1 MNITD
6 KPSQPSDP
14 KDAQKG
20 NGTQTLLRGLALLE
34 CVAQGISDVKG
45 IAAHLG
51 TPRSTTHRM
60 LNSLVAEGYLHHV
73 PYGGYSLGFRLIYLG
88 TKAQEQRPLGALA
101 RPFLEELAAMTGDT
115 VHLGT
120 QEGNRVFYLDKISG
134 TKGLEMR
141 SRIGHRMPLAS
152 TGVGKALML
161 GLAPEAWQALYNEAV
176 AEKVAAGEP
185 VLLSP
190 WPQFQ
195 QDMLAYRAQGWVMDL
210 EENEIGIRCVGA
222 PIRDISGAVVAAI
235 SVASAAPYIT
245 KERMLALGPSVRDVA
260 QNISEKLGLGT
271 NSHA

>member
-1 MNITD
+1 MNTTD
-6 KPSQPSDP
+6 TTTLQSDT

-141 SRIGHRMPLAS
+141 SRIGNRMPLAS

-190 WPQFQ
+190 WPQFRE
-195 QDMLAYRAQGWVMDL
+195 DMLSYRAQGWVMDL

-222 PIRDISGAVVAAI
+222 PVRDVSGEVVAAV
-235 SVASAAPYIT
+235 SVASAVPYT
-245 KERMLALGPSVRDVA
+245 SRERMLDLGPMVRDVA
-260 QNISEKLGLGT
+260 QKISETLGLGKKQ
-271 NSHA
+271 S

>member
-1 MNITD
+1 MNTTD
-6 KPSQPSDP
+6 TTTLQSDT

-45 IAAHLG
+45 IATHLG

-141 SRIGHRMPLAS
+141 SRIGNRMPLAS

-195 QDMLAYRAQGWVMDL
+195 EDMLSYRAQGWVMDL

-222 PIRDISGAVVAAI
+222 PVRDVSGQVVAAV

-245 KERMLALGPSVRDVA
+245 RERMLALGPTVRNVA
-260 QNISEKLGLGT
+260 HKISEQLGLGT
-271 NSHA
+271 NRHA

>member
-1 MNITD
+1 MNTKD
-6 KPSQPSDP
+6 TTTLQSET

-141 SRIGHRMPLAS
+141 SRIGNRMPLAS

-176 AEKVAAGEP
+176 AEKVSAGEP

-190 WPQFQ
+190 WPQFHD
-195 QDMLAYRAQGWVMDL
+195 DMLAYRAQGWVMDL

-222 PIRDISGAVVAAI
+222 PIRDVSGTVVAAV
-235 SVASAAPYIT
+235 SVASAVPYT
-245 KERMLALGPSVRDVA
+245 SRERMLALGPMVRDVA
-260 QNISEKLGLGT
+260 QKISETLGLGK
-271 NSHA
+271 NHHE